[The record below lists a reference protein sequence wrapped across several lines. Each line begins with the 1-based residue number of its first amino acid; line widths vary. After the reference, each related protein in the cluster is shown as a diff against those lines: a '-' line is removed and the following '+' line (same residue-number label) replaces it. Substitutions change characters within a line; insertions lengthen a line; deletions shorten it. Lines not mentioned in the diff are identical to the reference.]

1 MSTPAALLLGRLT
14 SYITAIG
21 TTVTE
26 VDSKTQKLVLSPA
39 PEVLN
44 GLKDKLCKIII
55 HIIVTSL
62 GSGSVAFKAL
72 GY

>member
-1 MSTPAALLLGRLT
+1 M
-14 SYITAIG
+14 
-21 TTVTE
+21 
-26 VDSKTQKLVLSPA
+26 DSKTQKLVLSPA